1 MWRAHAT
8 TRRRRAVSSSD
19 IMRCLCEVRRGK
31 LEVDV
36 NEDLPWEQATHMHT
50 LLTSSAQKDVGELNR
65 NTVGV
70 GHASR
75 RLNRVIESNVKR
87 KAT

>member
-19 IMRCLCEVRRGK
+19 IMRCLCEVRRTDGGN
-31 LEVDV
+31 LVDV
-36 NEDLPWEQATHMHT
+36 NEDFPWEQATHMHRP
-50 LLTSSAQKDVGELNR
+50 TSRRKKDVGELNR

-75 RLNRVIESNVKR
+75 RAVKQGDGI
-87 KAT
+87 KS

>member
-8 TRRRRAVSSSD
+8 TSRRAVSSRD
-19 IMRCLCEVRRGK
+19 IMRCLCEVRRGGN
-31 LEVDV
+31 LVDV
-36 NEDLPWEQATHMHT
+36 NEDFPWEQPG
-50 LLTSSAQKDVGELNR
+50 TSSPHAHADKQAQKDVREVNG

-75 RLNRVIESNVKR
+75 LQGN
-87 KAT
+87 

>member
-1 MWRAHAT
+1 M
-8 TRRRRAVSSSD
+8 
-19 IMRCLCEVRRGK
+19 
-31 LEVDV
+31 VDV
-36 NEDLPWEQATHMHT
+36 NEDFPWEG
-50 LLTSSAQKDVGELNR
+50 TSNPHAHADEEAQKDVGELNR

>member
-8 TRRRRAVSSSD
+8 TRRHAVSSSD
-19 IMRCLCEVRRGK
+19 IMRCLCEVRREGN
-31 LEVDV
+31 LVDV
-36 NEDLPWEQATHMHT
+36 NEDFPWEG
-50 LLTSSAQKDVGELNR
+50 TSNPHAHADEEAQKDVGELNR

-75 RLNRVIESNVKR
+75 RG
-87 KAT
+87 